1 MTITH
6 TYSSTAETSPGRVA
20 IQTESEQITYHD
32 WDRLVSQTAN
42 WLRSQP
48 SMPNRVAILLPNS
61 LAFLQLFAGA
71 AAAGCTAI
79 PIDTRWSPAEC
90 KERLSISNADL
101 VVTLAFFKNKLT
113 DSQTPVVLLDNCMAD
128 ISEAA
133 ADPLPTIDPEHPFIW
148 DLRRARQENRR
159 PLRDLTAHG
168 WRALP
173 VQKQIFRF
181 HQMIRF

>member
-101 VVTLAFFKNKLT
+101 VVTLAFFKTN
-113 DSQTPVVLLDNCMAD
+113 
-128 ISEAA
+128 
-133 ADPLPTIDPEHPFIW
+133 
-148 DLRRARQENRR
+148 
-159 PLRDLTAHG
+159 
-168 WRALP
+168 
-173 VQKQIFRF
+173 
-181 HQMIRF
+181 